1 MEEREV
7 KGEKKEEEKKDLIL
21 KCNTGD
27 FRHNLHHRTITLPL
41 QANIPDKAHG
51 IQHNMV

>member
-21 KCNTGD
+21 MQYCRVASRKT
-27 FRHNLHHRTITLPL
+27 
-41 QANIPDKAHG
+41 
-51 IQHNMV
+51 